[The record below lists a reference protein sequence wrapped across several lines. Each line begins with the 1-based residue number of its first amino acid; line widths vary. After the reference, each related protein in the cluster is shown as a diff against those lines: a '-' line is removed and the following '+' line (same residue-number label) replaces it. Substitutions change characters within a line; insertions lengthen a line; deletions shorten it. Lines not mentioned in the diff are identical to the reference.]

1 MLCAAVGILVY
12 INSLSGSFVYDDL
25 VYVQRNPQIRSIG
38 SVSFFSPFSSYAPG
52 LYRPMTNLS
61 YAIDY
66 SVFELNPFGYH
77 VSNVLL
83 HAVASGLVFVVLF
96 LLVGNFFAA
105 IASGILFAS
114 HPIHTEAVSWVSGRS
129 EILACIF
136 VLLSFIYYLR
146 GNVRWSAMFYFF
158 GLLAKEVAAP
168 LIFILPLIG
177 RRKIKD
183 YVPYAISLFAYLA
196 LRVMALGGLS
206 VPMEHI
212 RTAGLSL
219 VERMLM
225 MITVIVHYMKLMIW
239 PLRLRVEYD
248 WVSFPAFIT
257 IVSIFIIAAIIYLLI
272 KLYKENNKL
281 YFLCGIWFFLFL
293 LPVSNIIPIGEFVA
307 ERFLYLPS
315 VGICFL
321 AGLLINDLF
330 KNKTKT
336 SVLLMIVVI
345 FSGLSIVRNSHWRS
359 PEVLWEN
366 TLELSPNAPHALQN
380 LAGIRL
386 AQGKL
391 DEAQDLISHA
401 IRNWSDEPV
410 LYFISGQVYE
420 GKGNNEKAGKMYAK
434 SIELSIEDKHSMTE
448 SQKGV
453 AYIKLDRTYEA
464 LESLEKAKE
473 ENPYDASIWNN
484 LGIVYAYLGK
494 YEDSLAAFDRA
505 IELYEKI
512 GLRSAEEEKGYNGA
526 IANRTGL
533 LEAIE
538 EL

>member
-1 MLCAAVGILVY
+1 MQVT
-12 INSLSGSFVYDDL
+12 
-25 VYVQRNPQIRSIG
+25 R
-38 SVSFFSPFSSYAPG
+38 
-52 LYRPMTNLS
+52 
-61 YAIDY
+61 
-66 SVFELNPFGYH
+66 
-77 VSNVLL
+77 
-83 HAVASGLVFVVLF
+83 
-96 LLVGNFFAA
+96 
-105 IASGILFAS
+105 
-114 HPIHTEAVSWVSGRS
+114 
-129 EILACIF
+129 
-136 VLLSFIYYLR
+136 
-146 GNVRWSAMFYFF
+146 
-158 GLLAKEVAAP
+158 
-168 LIFILPLIG
+168 
-177 RRKIKD
+177 
-183 YVPYAISLFAYLA
+183 
-196 LRVMALGGLS
+196 
-206 VPMEHI
+206 
-212 RTAGLSL
+212 
-219 VERMLM
+219 
-225 MITVIVHYMKLMIW
+225 
-239 PLRLRVEYD
+239 
-248 WVSFPAFIT
+248 
-257 IVSIFIIAAIIYLLI
+257 
-272 KLYKENNKL
+272 
-281 YFLCGIWFFLFL
+281 
-293 LPVSNIIPIGEFVA
+293 
-307 ERFLYLPS
+307 
-315 VGICFL
+315 
-321 AGLLINDLF
+321 